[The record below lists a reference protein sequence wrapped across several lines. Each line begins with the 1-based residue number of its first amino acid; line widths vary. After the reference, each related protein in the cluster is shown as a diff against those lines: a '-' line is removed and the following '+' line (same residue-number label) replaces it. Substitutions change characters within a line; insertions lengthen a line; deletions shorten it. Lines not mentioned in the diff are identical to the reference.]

1 MLLSVLLQAAAADCD
16 GGTEEGRA
24 QRGCFRER
32 NCKGVCAL

>member
-16 GGTEEGRA
+16 GGAEEGRA